1 MNRVEVNDAASI
13 SMLAGC
19 YNHGELGLQ
28 QDHARA
34 IELYARAAELG
45 NNTACLNLGKHHR
58 HRLKKAKFHYEARLW
73 LDT

>member
-1 MNRVEVNDAASI
+1 MPLQLV
-13 SMLAGC
+13 AGC

-45 NNTACLNLGKHHR
+45 NNTACLNLGNHHR
-58 HRLKKAKFHYEARLW
+58 RGRFEEGQVPLRGRGYGRKRRG
-73 LDT
+73 TI